1 MLGSCGRVHFLW
13 FLEEKIGSRQG
24 LFICITRK
32 PSVLACLSLRYFIC
46 PPGLSLCIRLSS
58 ATWLHWFLS
67 ATQGVSPDRYYTI
80 QGLIIFDMNGEG
92 KKMHFWVCAWGLLT
106 HNFCCNQWESTLDSG
121 SAPQSYCIL
130 QHKYW
135 FWGCFFLIVTCDCA
149 KVLVWLFFNCSF
161 RSSRLLLRINNQTVL
176 VSAALCAFAPEYG
189 HAEEGT
195 SSAEKICELQ
205 TFVNNRVVRK
215 SED

>member
-1 MLGSCGRVHFLW
+1 MVLRRKDREQARLVHLHYKKAQRTGLSVTAVFHLSARAFSLHPTEFSNVAPLISVSNAGGFTGQILHYSRSNHLWHEWGRKKNAFLSVCLRSVDTQLLLQPVGKHAW
-13 FLEEKIGSRQG
+13 LRLSTPVLLYLTAQVLVLG
-24 LFICITRK
+24 LF
-32 PSVLACLSLRYFIC
+32 
-46 PPGLSLCIRLSS
+46 
-58 ATWLHWFLS
+58 
-67 ATQGVSPDRYYTI
+67 
-80 QGLIIFDMNGEG
+80 
-92 KKMHFWVCAWGLLT
+92 
-106 HNFCCNQWESTLDSG
+106 
-121 SAPQSYCIL
+121 
-130 QHKYW
+130 
-135 FWGCFFLIVTCDCA
+135 FFLIVTCDCA